1 LNGIPGFARLDGVG
15 AAHDQEVRAIAAR
28 LEDADSL
35 DAAELRELNPSLLI
49 LEALAVRESPPF
61 DADTIAGL
69 RAANRRL
76 QESAGD
82 ATAAALADDDFHRLL
97 TAACGNPRLLE
108 VVDHVRKA
116 MLAYERVYMLSPK
129 RLALSVGEHEAIVA
143 ALERGDHERAAE
155 LVRENFTTGAAEVE
169 AQLRERD

>member
-1 LNGIPGFARLDGVG
+1 VG
-15 AAHDQEVRAIAAR
+15 AVHDQEVRAIAAR

-35 DAAELRELNPSLLI
+35 DATELRELNPSLLI

-61 DADTIAGL
+61 GADTLARL

-76 QESAGD
+76 RESAGD

-97 TAACGNPRLLE
+97 TAACGNQRLLE

-116 MLAYERVYMLSPK
+116 LLAYERVYMLSPD
-129 RLALSVGEHEAIVA
+129 RLARSVDEHEAIVA
-143 ALERGDHERAAE
+143 ALEHGDHELAAD
-155 LVRENFTTGAAEVE
+155 LVRENFTSGMPELE
-169 AQLRERD
+169 AQLSKHDAR